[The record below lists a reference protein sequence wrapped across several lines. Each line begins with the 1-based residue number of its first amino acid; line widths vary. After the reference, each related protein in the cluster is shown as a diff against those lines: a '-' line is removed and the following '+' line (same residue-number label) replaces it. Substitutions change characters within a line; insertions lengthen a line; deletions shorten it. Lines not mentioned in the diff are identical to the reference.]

1 MIGAMCLAD
10 AGVLETLKTESATIC
25 PRQPLEIIVL
35 FMPIEKGIDDYQGRR
50 RGCRDA
56 KAGLRKT
63 TLMS

>member
-35 FMPIEKGIDDYQGRR
+35 FMPIEKGIDDYQG
-50 RGCRDA
+50 GGDA
-56 KAGLRKT
+56 ETPRPASEKPP
-63 TLMS
+63 